1 MLIHNHT
8 PLRTVKGR
16 ILTVAA
22 ASVALAIALTGCS
35 SSSPGSSSGSSS
47 GSSGGGKANLTITF
61 LPKSLGNAYFNTSD
75 KAGAAAV
82 KSFGGTYAEVAPAV
96 ATANAQIPFINTLT
110 QKKVGAIVLSSD
122 DLTANC
128 AAIKK
133 AQAAGVKVVTFDS
146 DTKPGCR
153 DIFINQATA
162 EGIAEAQVAI
172 MVSDIGTS
180 GDIAILS
187 SNPTDTNQNQWNALM
202 TKEIAAKYPNIKIVT
217 TAYATNDPATALSK
231 TAGLLQAYPNLKG
244 IISPT
249 TIGIAAAAQYVSTSS
264 FKGKVAVTGLGTP
277 DQMKPYVKD
286 GTVKAFALWNP
297 GDLGTLAAY
306 AAKALITGQITGK
319 EGQTFTAGKLG
330 KFTVGADNT
339 VLLGKPF
346 TFNASNIDN
355 FNF

>member
-1 MLIHNHT
+1 MLLHN
-8 PLRTVKGR
+8 RTGLGSRKAR
-16 ILTVAA
+16 AIAVAA
-22 ASVALAIALTGCS
+22 AGVAIAIALTGCS
-35 SSSPGSSSGSSS
+35 STSST
-47 GSSGGGKANLTITF
+47 SGGGSKKANLAITF

-75 KAGAAAV
+75 KAGGAAV

-96 ATANAQIPFINTLT
+96 ASANAQIPFINTLT

-122 DLTANC
+122 DISANC
-128 AAIKK
+128 SAIAK

-153 DIFINQATA
+153 NLFINQATA

-202 TKEIAAKYPNIKIVT
+202 AKEIAAKYPNLKIVT

-249 TIGIAAAAQYVSTSS
+249 TIGIAAAAQYVSTST

-277 DQMKPYVKD
+277 NQMKPYVKD

-297 GDLGTLAAY
+297 GNLGILAAY
-306 AAKALITGQITGK
+306 AAKALVSGQITGK
-319 EGQTFTAGKLG
+319 QGDKFTAGSLG
-330 KFTVGADNT
+330 SFTVGADQT
-339 VLLGKPF
+339 VLLGKP
-346 TFNASNIDN
+346 TVFNEANINN